1 MWMHPHTN
9 KLMETNTNTPEAKQ
23 PASAGCITRLV
34 RLGRDRW
41 FWTHDK
47 DAEEWMGPFKTID
60 AAIADAEIYRSTE
73 WYPGTLTGPI
83 YVGLGT
89 RTTKAE
95 REDWGVDFTHQI
107 DSDNALKIYLPNS

>member
-1 MWMHPHTN
+1 
-9 KLMETNTNTPEAKQ
+9 METSTNAATPVPLA
-23 PASAGCITRLV
+23 RLV
-34 RLGRDRW
+34 RHGRDRW

-60 AAIADAEIYRSTE
+60 AAIADAEIYRSVD

-83 YVGLGT
+83 YIGLGT

-107 DSDNALKIYLPNS
+107 DSDNALTILLPNETSGGTAKTDSDPR

>member
-1 MWMHPHTN
+1 MKPESDN
-9 KLMETNTNTPEAKQ
+9 KRHSRCLA
-23 PASAGCITRLV
+23 RFV

-47 DAEEWMGPFKTID
+47 DAEEWTGPFKTID
-60 AAIADAEIYRSTE
+60 AAIADAEIYRSAE

-89 RTTKAE
+89 RTIKAE
-95 REDWGVDFTHQI
+95 REDWGTDFTHQI
-107 DSDNALKIYLPNS
+107 DSDNALKIYLPNDSVVARREDAPPAE